1 MQIIDV
7 HAHWFAPEWV
17 ELLEREA
24 NANGATMGRNDQGWS
39 TIAIP
44 GVALVQSFP
53 SDMMDLD
60 FMIKAMDA
68 AGIDLRVFSL
78 TNPMINW
85 APPEFGVRLAPP
97 PHQRVGAAHPNKP
110 PRLP

>member
-1 MQIIDV
+1 
-7 HAHWFAPEWV
+7 
-17 ELLEREA
+17 
-24 NANGATMGRNDQGWS
+24 MGRNDQGWS

-60 FMIKAMDA
+60 YMIGEMDA

-78 TNPMINW
+78 TNPMLNW
-85 APPEFGVRLAPP
+85 APPEFGVRLARAYNDACAEAYAKYP
-97 PHQRVGAAHPNKP
+97 QRFRGAMT
-110 PRLP
+110 LP